1 MADQVGVT
9 TVIDGEDIPAGKIYR
24 TRATGS
30 FRYDDSYL
38 AHPKAFPLVP
48 ALPLAGGAQS
58 MTPNPFSDS
67 APDTWGRKVMTRAA
81 GGRTLDDITL
91 LLGVNDFSRQ
101 GATRFWVDGQAVSD
115 GDGVPVEAELR
126 EILAAA
132 DAIQRGDRDIAEVA
146 LRRLFRATG
155 SLGGARPKAGVRRGS
170 DLWLVKFPKPQ
181 GDDWNVMA
189 WEASML
195 DAMSAAGIDV
205 PDHETSTLTVGSE
218 PRTVLFL
225 KRFDRTVAH
234 TRIPYFSALTALE
247 ARDGDG
253 GDWLD
258 LADFT
263 RTNGGDTVELWRRGV
278 FGHLVG
284 NRDDH
289 LRNHGFLR
297 RGRDWQLSPAFD
309 VNPTPLADGDAHEL
323 ALFGNVAPDLAAW
336 TAGDTLSLFGVKPVQ
351 VTEFLDATRAA
362 LEKAPQR
369 ASAHGADQNSIA
381 VMESRIE
388 NALARL

>member
-1 MADQVGVT
+1 
-9 TVIDGEDIPAGKIYR
+9 
-24 TRATGS
+24 
-30 FRYDDSYL
+30 
-38 AHPKAFPLVP
+38 
-48 ALPLAGGAQS
+48 
-58 MTPNPFSDS
+58 
-67 APDTWGRKVMTRAA
+67 
-81 GGRTLDDITL
+81 
-91 LLGVNDFSRQ
+91 
-101 GATRFWVDGQAVSD
+101 
-115 GDGVPVEAELR
+115 
-126 EILAAA
+126 
-132 DAIQRGDRDIAEVA
+132 
-146 LRRLFRATG
+146 
-155 SLGGARPKAGVRRGS
+155 
-170 DLWLVKFPKPQ
+170 VKFPKPQ

-195 DAMSAAGIDV
+195 DAMSATGIDV
-205 PDHETSTLTVGSE
+205 PDHETRTLTVGGE

-234 TRIPYFSALTALE
+234 ARIPYFSALSALE

-263 RTNGGDTVELWRRGV
+263 RVNGGDTVELWRRGV

-336 TAGDTLSLFGVKPVQ
+336 TADDTLSLFGVKQVQ
-351 VTEFLDATRAA
+351 VTEFLDATRTA

-369 ASAHGADQNSIA
+369 ASAHGADQHSIA

-388 NALARL
+388 NAVAQL